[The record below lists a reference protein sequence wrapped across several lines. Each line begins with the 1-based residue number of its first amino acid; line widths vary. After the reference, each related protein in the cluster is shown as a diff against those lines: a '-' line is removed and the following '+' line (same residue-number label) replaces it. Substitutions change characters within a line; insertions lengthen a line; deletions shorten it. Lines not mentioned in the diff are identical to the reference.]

1 MSTKKFNN
9 LKNATGTIIKRARE
23 EKKMSKKDLSKELE
37 LCGVYINRDELLLI
51 EKNQLLVK
59 DFELIAI
66 SKILDIDLNNLK
78 KLFKFLIEKYVEI
91 CCYNIKI

>member
-23 EKKMSKKDLSKELE
+23 EKKVSKKDLSKELE

-78 KLFKFLIEKYVEI
+78 KLFK
-91 CCYNIKI
+91 

>member
-78 KLFKFLIEKYVEI
+78 KVIQMISIAVLIIFY
-91 CCYNIKI
+91 CTFF

>member
-1 MSTKKFNN
+1 
-9 LKNATGTIIKRARE
+9 
-23 EKKMSKKDLSKELE
+23 MSKKDLSKELE

-78 KLFKFLIEKYVEI
+78 KLFK
-91 CCYNIKI
+91 

>member
-37 LCGVYINRDELLLI
+37 LYSRTNHFLLYI
-51 EKNQLLVK
+51 
-59 DFELIAI
+59 
-66 SKILDIDLNNLK
+66 
-78 KLFKFLIEKYVEI
+78 FLIEKYVEI